1 MRALLCLPVTG
12 SAGEEKNTMH
22 LKQLLAG
29 VTALALGLS
38 LAACGA
44 DSSSAAQ

>member
-29 VTALALGLS
+29 VTALALGEGHMLEVRV
-38 LAACGA
+38 GV
-44 DSSSAAQ
+44 